1 MGQPSDARALFDL
14 FRLRRSNF
22 SRLRQSKSRCV
33 IMSRRGLTGR
43 KEVRPAATP
52 EAEEK
57 VMSSFT
63 AIVSILAAA
72 AAVTFAITAY
82 VN

>member
-1 MGQPSDARALFDL
+1 MESKNKKPSTAK
-14 FRLRRSNF
+14 
-22 SRLRQSKSRCV
+22 QQ
-33 IMSRRGLTGR
+33 
-43 KEVRPAATP
+43 
-52 EAEEK
+52 AEGSA
-57 VMSSFT
+57 MNSFA

>member
-1 MGQPSDARALFDL
+1 
-14 FRLRRSNF
+14 LRRNNF
-22 SRLRQSKSRCV
+22 SRLRLCETGCV
-33 IMSRRGLTGR
+33 ISSRRRSELQKGAPPG
-43 KEVRPAATP
+43 KPK
-52 EAEEK
+52 AEGS
-57 VMSSFT
+57 VMNSFT

>member
-1 MGQPSDARALFDL
+1 MRRNLGGNAAPDALATQQLFGL
-14 FRLRRSNF
+14 APFRVRVRYFVASAANIV
-22 SRLRQSKSRCV
+22 KK
-33 IMSRRGLTGR
+33 RGPPA
-43 KEVRPAATP
+43 RPK
-52 EAEEK
+52 AEGS
-57 VMSSFT
+57 VMNSFT

>member
-1 MGQPSDARALFDL
+1 MTAARNE
-14 FRLRRSNF
+14 RRSQTLRRTSQAKGI
-22 SRLRQSKSRCV
+22 SR
-33 IMSRRGLTGR
+33 
-43 KEVRPAATP
+43 
-52 EAEEK
+52 
-57 VMSSFT
+57 MSSFT

>member
-1 MGQPSDARALFDL
+1 MRRKRRGAAAGNALAL
-14 FRLRRSNF
+14 QQHSCLPVLQRRCVTS
-22 SRLRQSKSRCV
+22 SRLRQ
-33 IMSRRGLTGR
+33 RRRHKATRGR
-43 KEVRPAATP
+43 RRK
-52 EAEEK
+52 AEGSA
-57 VMSSFT
+57 MNAFA